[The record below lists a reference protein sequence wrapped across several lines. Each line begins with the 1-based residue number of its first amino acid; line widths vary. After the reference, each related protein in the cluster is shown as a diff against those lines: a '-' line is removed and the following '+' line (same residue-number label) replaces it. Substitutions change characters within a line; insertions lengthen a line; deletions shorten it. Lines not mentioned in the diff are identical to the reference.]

1 MNEPEPVRWL
11 DPITN
16 HEALPL
22 WEREQVAGR
31 FLDLML
37 PQFNRKDETLPP
49 EHYLYGDRDSFGP
62 FSVTA
67 SWTLIHNP
75 KMYDNH
81 PGRFPE

>member
-1 MNEPEPVRWL
+1 MSEPVRWL
-11 DPITN
+11 DPIAN
-16 HEALPL
+16 HEALPQY
-22 WEREQVAGR
+22 ERERVAGR

-37 PQFNRKDETLPP
+37 SQFNRKDETLPP
-49 EHYLYGDRDSFGP
+49 EHYLYGEPGFGP

-75 KMYDNH
+75 RVYDNH